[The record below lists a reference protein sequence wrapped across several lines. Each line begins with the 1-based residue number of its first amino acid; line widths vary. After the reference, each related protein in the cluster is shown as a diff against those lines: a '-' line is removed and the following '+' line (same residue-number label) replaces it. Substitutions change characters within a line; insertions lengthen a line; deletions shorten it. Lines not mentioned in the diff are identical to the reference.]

1 MNLLLLVPMLLLSGL
16 CATLLA
22 FVSRRFWVGLLGGP
36 LGVFLF
42 GVLVTQLEWLDWL
55 KLNTTPLD
63 AGVRYL
69 GAFWEVGA
77 IAGVVGA
84 ALGWLARRLRAARRS
99 SALLAKQAKTSAQDP
114 RA

>member
-1 MNLLLLVPMLLLSGL
+1 MLLLSGL
-16 CATLLA
+16 CASLLA
-22 FVSRRFWVGLLGGP
+22 YVSRRFWVGLFGGP

-42 GVLVTQLEWLDWL
+42 GVLVTQLDWLDWL
-55 KLNTTPLD
+55 QLNTTPWD

-69 GAFWEVGA
+69 GAFWEFGVGA
-77 IAGVVGA
+77 GIVGA

-99 SALLAKQAKTSAQDP
+99 SALLAKQAKTSAKDP

>member
-1 MNLLLLVPMLLLSGL
+1 MLLLSGL
-16 CATLLA
+16 CALLLA
-22 FVSRRFWVGLLGGP
+22 YVSRRFWVGLIGGP
-36 LGVFLF
+36 LGIFLF

-84 ALGWLARRLRAARRS
+84 TLGWLAWRLRAARRS
-99 SALLAKQAKTSAQDP
+99 SALLAKQAKTSVEDP